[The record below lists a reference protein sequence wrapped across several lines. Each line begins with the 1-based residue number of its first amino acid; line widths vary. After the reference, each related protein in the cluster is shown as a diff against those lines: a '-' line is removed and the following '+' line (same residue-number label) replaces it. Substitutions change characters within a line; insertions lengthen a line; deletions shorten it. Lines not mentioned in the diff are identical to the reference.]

1 MNAKNTRDAILI
13 CLVMASSTLA
23 NAGDDSNELDENGG
37 FKDEPRPRYVE
48 PAWDEVTDNK
58 RAQRL
63 ADRASDATIER
74 VLKAKAEKLGVP
86 SENVELT
93 TEDLAE
99 AWAEAAAWLEGG
111 WQKPGDELLFVMP
124 KPKKHTGNR
133 VSSSGSDE
141 VAEAIASDAPV
152 AEAEQAAA
160 CGALAGAP
168 MTEDELASEE
178 PTDEELGE
186 LEADPIGYDSIPAG
200 GMGEPIS

>member
-23 NAGDDSNELDENGG
+23 NAGDDSNELDENGA
-37 FKDEPRPRYVE
+37 FKSETPRPRYVE

-63 ADRASDATIER
+63 ADRASDATIDR
-74 VLKAKAEKLGVP
+74 LLKAKAERLGVP
-86 SENVELT
+86 AENVDLT

-160 CGALAGAP
+160 
-168 MTEDELASEE
+168 
-178 PTDEELGE
+178 PTIDDTIARLNATPDPSDEELSE
-186 LEADPIGYDSIPAG
+186 LEEDPIGYDMIPAG
-200 GMGEPIS
+200 GMGEPVS